1 MAEKVRI
8 ILVKEQVPQEEG
20 LFDKRFVEETNRD
33 ADAYVKRYHEKI
45 NREIKDEI
53 LDSPFKGIINGII
66 VSMAFSYSSS
76 SCRIVKRTIYPSL
89 ESEIVEDDYETLI
102 KNNKRFGGRLIQV
115 IILGPEK
122 ENP

>member
-1 MAEKVRI
+1 
-8 ILVKEQVPQEEG
+8 LVKSQSPQEDG
-20 LFDKRFVEETNRD
+20 LFDKRFVEETDRD